1 MLRLTK
7 RSHDVKY
14 VKVYSSALFI
24 AHLVHSHEKNL
35 CVGGSSFLELFVL
48 EVLPQLEDELI
59 AVIELLFELIQPYL
73 PAFLARFLL

>member
-7 RSHDVKY
+7 RSHDVKD
-14 VKVYSSALFI
+14 VKVYSPALFI

-35 CVGGSSFLELFVL
+35 CVGGSPVLELFVL

-59 AVIELLFELIQPYL
+59 AVVELLFELIQPDL
-73 PAFLARFLL
+73 TAFLA